1 MVIEGLGDR
10 PRSKAP
16 HTDATPRNRRMTANI
31 NPPTLGVCPDG
42 LLAIGEFQ
50 MRLLLA
56 GVGVLALT
64 LSSGAASAQYMI
76 VPNGPNGSIMLLP
89 GAGQTSGYGNSVN
102 PG

>member
-1 MVIEGLGDR
+1 
-10 PRSKAP
+10 
-16 HTDATPRNRRMTANI
+16 
-31 NPPTLGVCPDG
+31 
-42 LLAIGEFQ
+42 

-76 VPNGPNGSIMLLP
+76 VPNGPNGSIMLPP

-102 PG
+102 PGPTFIIPNYPPPQIVTPQNWQQFKPGYRGF